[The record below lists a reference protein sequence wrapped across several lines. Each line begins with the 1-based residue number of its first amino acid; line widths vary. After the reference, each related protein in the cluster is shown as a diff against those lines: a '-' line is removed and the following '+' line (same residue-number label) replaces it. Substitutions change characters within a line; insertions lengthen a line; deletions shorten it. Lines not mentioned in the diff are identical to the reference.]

1 METIVLVLL
10 PLVVVIGAL
19 SGFAALSKLRNVLQ
33 RLDELES
40 RVDEFAYMR
49 SATAPTEPDKPTAET
64 GMPKAGK
71 SGVSKPEPGVVSQA
85 AQAGRPASEPVKPS
99 AKPSLSAHVEAE
111 PSPLS
116 SGKSGI
122 EWYALLQQY
131 WMVIL
136 GGICLVFAG
145 VFLVRYTIEHG
156 FLGPM
161 ARFILA
167 LLFGVSLTV
176 SGEWLRRTGRMAAGV
191 HAALVASGV
200 LVIYSALLVGLHV
213 YSLFSAE
220 TAFICMALVSV
231 LSMMLALK
239 HGPLMAGMGLLG
251 AYLVPILVN
260 TGSQNIEA
268 ALLYSLLVTAGS
280 LWLQRYVY
288 RPWLWWGTWL
298 GALGWFVIS
307 LDLPAQAQGLRA
319 FYLAALGYGCVALP
333 FSGLRLTSID
343 VSQQSGRQV
352 RQQVTFVYGLLT
364 LAMILILRIEHMN
377 ELSYPALAALP
388 IVAMLCARQ
397 NMPML
402 QLLPWLTLFPFVA
415 DLLSLDITFINWQ
428 ITIAAMDMAL
438 HSSYVT
444 VLLILSAA
452 AVVLGVYEVLLLRSA
467 GYWACLALFVPL
479 AAMLL
484 AYIRLTGFS
493 GGLEWGVPTLA
504 IALAYWFLLD
514 RWRSRRGDDVVGA
527 ALTIASQ
534 TAVALAFFMM
544 LSQVTLTLVLALQ
557 LVAVTLVDRKMRLPV
572 MPYIIKALLALIVLR
587 LTFNPWLFFY
597 DVSSEILLLA
607 YAGGLAAS
615 YIAGAT
621 IRGRVQLRVWLDSGS
636 AHLLVLALAVFTRY
650 FIYHGDIFAATFSL
664 TEASIYVSA
673 WAAIG
678 TVYDWKARK
687 MEHHQSWYRGI
698 ALVHIG
704 AAAVLYVLYNLLM
717 HNPLWSTEAIGETPV
732 INLILLAYGLP
743 VVLAMLVYWRLPE
756 YKRVAAVVALVGLF
770 TFVTIEVR
778 HLWHGGIDPNLPV
791 LDGELYTYSLAWLL
805 LTVVLLV
812 YGAVKGNGD
821 AQKAGMVTLVLVV
834 LKVFLWDMGD
844 LDGLWR
850 VVSFLGLGLALLGIA
865 YLFNHLK
872 TIGPVK

>member
-1 METIVLVLL
+1 MELILFALL
-10 PLVVVIGAL
+10 PLAVIIGAL
-19 SGFAALSKLRNVLQ
+19 SGFAAIMKLRSVLQ

-40 RVDEFAYMR
+40 RVDEILDKR
-49 SATAPTEPDKPTAET
+49 STTARTEPVMPASET
-64 GMPKAGK
+64 GEPEAGEPGVEKPEPVRQAAQTRRPVPEAVKRPVQASASAHVKAEPPPLSTGK
-71 SGVSKPEPGVVSQA
+71 SGFD
-85 AQAGRPASEPVKPS
+85 
-99 AKPSLSAHVEAE
+99 L
-111 PSPLS
+111 
-116 SGKSGI
+116 
-122 EWYALLQQY
+122 YALLQQY

-145 VFLVRYTIEHG
+145 VFLLRYTIEHG
-156 FLGPM
+156 ILGPR

-167 LLFGVSLTV
+167 LLFGVVLTV
-176 SGEWLRRTGRMAAGV
+176 SGEWLRRTGRLAAGV
-191 HAALVASGV
+191 HAALVASGI

-251 AYLVPILVN
+251 AYLVPILVS
-260 TGSQNIEA
+260 TGSQNIEV
-268 ALLYSLLVTAGS
+268 ALLYTLLVTAGS
-280 LWLQRYVY
+280 LWLQRYIY

-298 GALGWFVIS
+298 GALGWFAIS

-333 FSGLRLTSID
+333 FSGLRLSSID
-343 VSQQSGRQV
+343 AGQQPGRLV
-352 RQQVTFVYGLLT
+352 REQVTLVYGLLSI
-364 LAMILILRIEHMN
+364 AMILILRIEHLN

-402 QLLPWLTLFPFVA
+402 QLLPWLTLLPFVA
-415 DLLSLDITFINWQ
+415 DLLSVDIAFIEWQ
-428 ITIAAMDMAL
+428 VTIAAMEMAL

-452 AVVLGVYEVLLLRSA
+452 AVLIGVYEILQRRSA
-467 GYWACLALFVPL
+467 GYWASLALFVPL
-479 AAMLL
+479 AALLL
-484 AYIRLTGFS
+484 AYIRLTGFT

-504 IALAYWFLLD
+504 IALGYWFLLD
-514 RWRSRRGDDVVGA
+514 RWRKREGDDVVVA

-534 TAVALAFFMM
+534 TALALALFMM
-544 LSQVTLTLVLALQ
+544 LTQVTLTLVLALQ
-557 LVAVTLVDRKMRLPV
+557 LVAVTLIDRKMQLPV
-572 MPYIIKALLALIVLR
+572 MPWIIKALLVLIILR

-607 YAGGLAAS
+607 YAGGLSGSYLAA
-615 YIAGAT
+615 ALV
-621 IRGRVQLRVWLDSGS
+621 RERKQLKVWLDSGS
-636 AHLLVLALAVFTRY
+636 AHLLVLTLAVFTRY
-650 FIYHGDIFAATFSL
+650 FIYHGDIFTATLNL

-678 TVYDWKARK
+678 IVYDWKARN
-687 MEHHQSWYRGI
+687 MEHHQLWYRGI
-698 ALVHIG
+698 ALLHIG
-704 AAAVLYVLYNLLM
+704 AAAALYVLYNLLM
-717 HNPLWSTEAIGETPV
+717 HNPLWSVEAIGETAV
-732 INLILLAYGLP
+732 INLVLLAYGLP
-743 VVLAMLVYWRLPE
+743 LVLAMLVYWRLPE
-756 YKRVAAVVALVGLF
+756 YRRIAGVIALIGLF
-770 TFVTIEVR
+770 MFVTIEVR
-778 HLWHGGIDPNLPV
+778 HLWHGGIDPDLPV

-805 LTVVLLV
+805 LTVALLV

-865 YLFNHLK
+865 YLFNRLK
-872 TIGPVK
+872 SIGDR